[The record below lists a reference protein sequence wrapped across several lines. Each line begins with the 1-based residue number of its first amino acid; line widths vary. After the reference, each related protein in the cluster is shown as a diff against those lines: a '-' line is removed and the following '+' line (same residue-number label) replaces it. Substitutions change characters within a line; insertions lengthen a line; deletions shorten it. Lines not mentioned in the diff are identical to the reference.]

1 MSSEVNIDRKL
12 QKLIEGY
19 DAHCNR
25 LRKKRYLSLQETPK
39 EKNAKLKELEKEYTD
54 WFEFFF
60 DDYAKVKCAPFHK
73 KLARLIIDN
82 PTGSTLAEIYRSGAK
97 SVHINLG
104 IPLFLYLVK
113 KELLFMLLVGQ
124 TENKAKKL
132 LSDIQA
138 NLEHNQRIISYYG
151 KRYKTGNWVNGD
163 FRTSDGV
170 KFFSLGYGQNP
181 RGIRELAER
190 PDYISV
196 DDLDSKKRV
205 KNDRLSRE
213 ALEWVWEDLQGTF
226 DEGSPRRRFVVANNN
241 FHKNTVINQL
251 KIEFKRINKV
261 AKEFGDT
268 IEHFTLTVPA
278 VKNLETFEPAWE
290 AKTNAKYWKKK
301 FRKTPYRSFM
311 REYMHVHIVDG
322 SVFDNEDILYKQR
335 YRFSQYDALCF
346 YGDLSYKDAGD
357 YKGLIF
363 IGKKGREYNILAIYN
378 RQGSRALCAEWLYNI
393 YEDKKL
399 EKYNIRYYIEGLFA
413 MDEFVNDF
421 DEEGD
426 KRGYHIPV
434 ESDTDSKGDK
444 YDRIEAMTGHYKRKS
459 IFIDSAIKDD
469 PDTMLYVEHVLAFE
483 KGSKTPVDIL
493 DAQQGGISKLNK
505 ATFVEKFEARVQ
517 SRREILNN
525 KKNRY

>member
-1 MSSEVNIDRKL
+1 MSSEVNIDKKL

-25 LRKKRYLSLQETPK
+25 LRKKSALKLAETPK
-39 EKNAKLKELEKEYTD
+39 QKNARIRDLEKSYIK
-54 WFEFFF
+54 WFEHYFNS
-60 DDYAKVKCAPFHK
+60 YAKVECAPFHK

-82 PTGSTLAEIYRSGAK
+82 PTGSVLAEIYRSGAK

-104 IPLFLYLVK
+104 IPLYLYLVK
-113 KELLFMLLVGQ
+113 KELFFMLLAGQ
-124 TENKAKKL
+124 TDPKAKKL

-138 NLEHNQRIISYYG
+138 NLEHNQRIISDYG
-151 KRYKTGNWVNGD
+151 KRYKTGNWINGD

-170 KFFSLGYGQNP
+170 KFLSVSYGQDP

-190 PDYISV
+190 PDYITV

-205 KNDRLSRE
+205 KNDKLSRE
-213 ALEWVWEDLQGTF
+213 ALDWVFEDLQGTF

-251 KIEFKRINKV
+251 KIEFKKINKV
-261 AKEFGDT
+261 AKEFGDP
-268 IEHFTLTVPA
+268 IEHFVLTIPA
-278 VKNLETFEPAWE
+278 VKDLESFEPTWK
-290 AKTNAKYWKKK
+290 AKTTAQYWAKKYRQK
-301 FRKTPYRSFM
+301 PYRSFM
-311 REYMHVHIVDG
+311 REYMHTHIVDG
-322 SVFDNEDILYKQR
+322 SVFDNEDILYKPR
-335 YRFSQYDALCF
+335 YQYRQYDGLVLYA
-346 YGDLSYKDAGD
+346 DLSYKDAGD
-357 YKGLIF
+357 YKGMML

-378 RQGSRALCAEWLYNI
+378 RQGSRALAAEWLYNL
-393 YEDKKL
+393 YEDKNL
-399 EKYNIRYYIEGLFA
+399 EKYNIRYFIEGLFA

-434 ESDTDSKGDK
+434 ESDEDSKGDK

-459 IFIDSAIKDD
+459 IFIDSNIKED

-505 ATFVEKFEARVQ
+505 VTFVEKFDARLTTR
-517 SRREILNN
+517 SEILS
-525 KKNRY
+525 KRKNRF